1 MRKAVLILDN
11 GMKIRLHLKEKDVR
25 RLISQPKGP
34 FVKPKRWTRAKD
46 FLKRIW
52 KRRPG

>member
-25 RLISQPKGP
+25 RLTSQPRAP
-34 FVKPKRWTRAKD
+34 FSKPKKWTRIKT
-46 FLKRIW
+46 FF
-52 KRRPG
+52 RRLLRGRK

>member
-25 RLISQPKGP
+25 RLIAQPKGP
-34 FVKPKRWTRAKD
+34 FVKPKRWTRVKT
-46 FLKRIW
+46 FLKRLW
-52 KRRPG
+52 KRGPG

>member
-25 RLISQPKGP
+25 RLTSQPRAP
-34 FVKPKRWTRAKD
+34 FSKPKRWTRIKT

-52 KRRPG
+52 KRRPE